1 MECYTRTRNQSR
13 ETNHMTILP
22 VYSPASGLAYVVYID
37 NSNVGYAFNR
47 HAPFRWVVSNAHI
60 TRVTR

>member
-1 MECYTRTRNQSR
+1 MECYTRTRNQGR
-13 ETNHMTILP
+13 EANHMTILP
-22 VYSPASGLAYVVYID
+22 VYSTSNKLSHVVYID

-47 HAPFRWVVSNAHI
+47 HAPYRLEVSKVRI